1 MNRTFV
7 ALTFCILFALSL
19 SATVYARNVVV
30 DNVGISDI
38 DMENETAVINYTL
51 SRILLEIN
59 ADQPIWIF
67 VKYRLEGE
75 SDYFAWKDT
84 DDLDYT
90 NDDSDGRFTD
100 GDNKTRNA
108 EYNTV
113 NKHLSGDVGIV
124 ESSGPKQIVWTWGV
138 SGTGVLP
145 EEIENVLVTIYA
157 IEMVRIPGGQI
168 TFGQH
173 VTRSTWNYLKGGTA
187 TINEFYM
194 TKYLITTQQYANF
207 LNRCANRHDPLADA
221 DYDFYY
227 EKMVGSRLCRLR
239 KETGTIGVDAVFAPK
254 SHPDDIYDSYAMTY
268 VTWYNAYDFAKW
280 AGLRMMTGEEF
291 EYEATNAGTQYFP
304 WGDDIPDTRNNRRA
318 NMNEVDPNSASDV
331 YTYDEQARWPAKPG
345 LSVSGVADLAG
356 NVWKWCFTIW
366 YQGDYDSAKSSE
378 AVAEYGPQ
386 LRVIRGGAY
395 LYEEYRLRGAGRSLD
410 HPSDHNKG
418 IGFIL
423 AK

>member
-1 MNRTFV
+1 MNRIFL

-19 SATVYARNVVV
+19 SATVYARDVVI
-30 DNVGISDI
+30 DNVYISDI
-38 DMENETAVINYTL
+38 TDETATINYTL

-75 SDYFAWKDT
+75 SDYFDWKDT
-84 DDLDYT
+84 DDPDYM

-108 EYNTV
+108 ECNTV
-113 NKHLSGDVGIV
+113 NKHLSADVGIV

-145 EEIENVLVTIYA
+145 EEIENVLVTVYA

-173 VTRSTWNYLKGGTA
+173 VSTSTWNYLKGGTA
-187 TINEFYM
+187 TTNEFYM
-194 TKYLITTQQYANF
+194 TKYLITTQQYADF

-239 KETGTIGVDAVFAPK
+239 KETGTIGVDAVFAPMNSK
-254 SHPDDIYDSYAMTY
+254 YESYAMTY

-304 WGDDIPDTRNNRRA
+304 WGDDIPDTRRNMRA
-318 NMNEVDPNSASDV
+318 NMKGISPNCASDV
-331 YTYDEQARWPAKPG
+331 YTYDEQVRWPNKSG
-345 LSVSGVADLAG
+345 LSAHGVADLAG

-366 YQGDYDSAKSSE
+366 YQGNYDPDKSSE
-378 AVAEYGPQ
+378 IVAEYGPQ

-410 HPSDHNKG
+410 HPGDHNKG